1 MPCVTAN
8 RLRVGVM
15 RPLASDGHKGWL
27 KDFLRG
33 QHECK
38 LGAGIHKWPC
48 AMLSIRLVQLSL
60 IRRQMTL
67 KAAIL

>member
-1 MPCVTAN
+1 M
-8 RLRVGVM
+8 RL
-15 RPLASDGHKGWL
+15 LASDGQKGWL

-38 LGAGIHKWPC
+38 LGAGIHKRPC
-48 AMLSIRLVQLSL
+48 AMLSIRLVQQSL
-60 IRRQMTL
+60 IRGQMTL